1 VKAMKS
7 KCLNF
12 VRIEMLMFSIAVEVN
27 WYWCLYY
34 TWFWYMFWHLQ
45 RFLGCL

>member
-1 VKAMKS
+1 MKS

-12 VRIEMLMFSIAVEVN
+12 VHKEVLIFNIEVKVN

-34 TWFWYMFWHLQ
+34 TWFWVWL
-45 RFLGCL
+45 